1 MAVLALPVLLDPL
14 GLLPHFM
21 VAWLAS
27 VGLAGLSIVATLLF
41 VLAGA
46 QPRRPYYFVGIACFG
61 VSHCVLLMS
70 RFEWWLGAM
79 LEMPFTWHPFT
90 SALPVL
96 WVLSLILIAT
106 APALRRKRDARL
118 SESGSRA

>member
-1 MAVLALPVLLDPL
+1 MGVLALPLLLDPL
-14 GLLPHFM
+14 GVLPHFM
-21 VAWLAS
+21 VVWLAS

-46 QPRRPYYFVGIACFG
+46 HARRPYYFVGIACFAF
-61 VSHCVLLMS
+61 SHGMLLMS

-79 LEMPFTWHPFT
+79 REMPFTWHPIT
-90 SALPVL
+90 LALPVL

-106 APALRRKRDARL
+106 APALRRRRDAHL
-118 SESGSRA
+118 SESG